1 MGPDSL
7 RAFCNRTNA
16 SRPQPQPN
24 ATWSHETAGVK
35 GDSMGFQGLGGEKLG
50 SLGHTDR
57 IGKGF
62 PGDNLSKGNVWSKE
76 QTGVQV

>member
-1 MGPDSL
+1 
-7 RAFCNRTNA
+7 
-16 SRPQPQPN
+16 
-24 ATWSHETAGVK
+24 
-35 GDSMGFQGLGGEKLG
+35 MGFQGLGGEKLG